1 MTTMTTKEMFELSRE
16 IYSRLNDYRHDI
28 ASAIIVIMNE
38 RGVKEIDLKK
48 TREDCK
54 KKGLTDVAECFEYIA
69 NGNIVDI
76 YNYNEEKTLECYIDR
91 VIIGDL
97 GFVGCVCS
105 GVQDPDFEITEN
117 VRTLNIQTAISV
129 MELVAEYFD
138 FMDEIASK
146 K

>member
-1 MTTMTTKEMFELSRE
+1 MTTNEMFELSRE
-16 IYSRLNDYRHDI
+16 IYGRLNDYRHDI
-28 ASAIIVIMNE
+28 ASAIIVCMNE
-38 RGVKEIDLKK
+38 RGCKEIDLKK

-54 KKGLTDVAECFEYIA
+54 KNGLLDAAECFEYIA

-76 YNYNEEKTLECYIDR
+76 YNYNEEKTLACYIDR

-129 MELVAEYFD
+129 MECVAEYFD

>member
-1 MTTMTTKEMFELSRE
+1 MTTNEMFELSGE

-38 RGVKEIDLKK
+38 RGVKEIDLRKS
-48 TREDCK
+48 REDCK
-54 KKGLTDVAECFEYIA
+54 KMGLLDAADCLEYIA

-76 YNYNEEKTLECYIDR
+76 YNYNNDETLACYIDR

-105 GVQDPDFEITEN
+105 GVQDPDVEITEN

-129 MELVAEYFD
+129 MECVAEYFD
-138 FMDEIASK
+138 FMDEMASK

>member
-1 MTTMTTKEMFELSRE
+1 MTTKEMFELSGE
-16 IYSRLNDYRHDI
+16 IYSRLSDYRHDI

-38 RGVKEIDLKK
+38 RGVKEIDLRKS
-48 TREDCK
+48 REDCK
-54 KKGLTDVAECFEYIA
+54 KMGLLDAADCLEYIA
-69 NGNIVDI
+69 NSNIVDI
-76 YNYNEEKTLECYIDR
+76 YNYNGETLACYIDR

-105 GVQDPDFEITEN
+105 GVKDPGFEITEN
-117 VRTLNIQTAISV
+117 VRTLNIQAVMNV

-138 FMDEIASK
+138 FMDEMASK

>member
-1 MTTMTTKEMFELSRE
+1 MTTKEMFDFSGE

-54 KKGLTDVAECFEYIA
+54 KMGLLDAADCLEYIA
-69 NGNIVDI
+69 NINIVDI
-76 YNYNEEKTLECYIDR
+76 YNYNGETLACYIDR

-105 GVQDPDFEITEN
+105 GVKDTGFEITEN
-117 VRTLNIQTAISV
+117 VRTLNIQATISV

-138 FMDEIASK
+138 FMDEMASK

>member
-1 MTTMTTKEMFELSRE
+1 MTTKKMFELSGA
-16 IYSRLNDYRHDI
+16 IFGRLSDYRQEM
-28 ASAIIVIMNE
+28 ASAIITCMNE

-54 KKGLTDVAECFEYIA
+54 KNGLTDVAECFEYIA

-76 YNYNEEKTLECYIDR
+76 YNYNNDETLACYIDR

-97 GFVGCVCS
+97 GFVGCVCR
-105 GVQDPDFEITEN
+105 GVKDPDFEITEN

-138 FMDEIASK
+138 FMDEMESK

>member
-1 MTTMTTKEMFELSRE
+1 MTTKEIYELSGA
-16 IYSRLNDYRHDI
+16 IFGRLNDYRQEM
-28 ASAIIVIMNE
+28 ASAIIVCMNE

-54 KKGLTDVAECFEYIA
+54 KKGLTDAVGCLEYIA
-69 NGNIVDI
+69 NLNIVDI
-76 YNYNEEKTLECYIDR
+76 YNCKGETLACHIDR

-105 GVQDPDFEITEN
+105 GVQDTGFEITEN
-117 VRTLNIQTAISV
+117 VRNLNIQAAISV

-138 FMDEIASK
+138 FMDEMASK

>member
-1 MTTMTTKEMFELSRE
+1 MTTKEMFELSGA
-16 IYSRLNDYRHDI
+16 IFGRLSDYRQEM
-28 ASAIIVIMNE
+28 ASAIIVCMNE

-54 KKGLTDVAECFEYIA
+54 KKGLLDVAECFEYIA

-76 YNYNEEKTLECYIDR
+76 YNYNGETVECYIDR

-105 GVQDPDFEITEN
+105 GVQNPDFERTEN
-117 VRTLNIQTAISV
+117 VRTLNIQTVISV

-138 FMDEIASK
+138 FMDEMASK
-146 K
+146 R

>member
-1 MTTMTTKEMFELSRE
+1 MTTKEMFDLSRE
-16 IYSRLNDYRHDI
+16 IYGRLSDYRHDI
-28 ASAIIVIMNE
+28 ASAIIVCMNE

-54 KKGLTDVAECFEYIA
+54 KKGLLDVAECFEYIA

-76 YNYNEEKTLECYIDR
+76 YNKDGETLECYIDR

-105 GVQDPDFEITEN
+105 GVQDPDFETTKN
-117 VRTLNIQTAISV
+117 LRTLNIQTVISV

>member
-1 MTTMTTKEMFELSRE
+1 MTTKEMFDLSGE
-16 IYSRLNDYRHDI
+16 IYDRLNDYRHDI

-38 RGVKEIDLKK
+38 RGVKEIDLRK

-54 KKGLTDVAECFEYIA
+54 KMGLSDAAECFEYIA

-129 MELVAEYFD
+129 MECVAEYFD
-138 FMDEIASK
+138 FMDEMASK

>member
-1 MTTMTTKEMFELSRE
+1 MTTKEMFDFSGE

-54 KKGLTDVAECFEYIA
+54 KNGLPDVAKRLEDIA
-69 NGNIVDI
+69 NDHIVDI
-76 YNYNEEKTLECYIDR
+76 FYKDGETISCYIDR
-91 VIIGDL
+91 VIILDM
-97 GFVGCVCS
+97 GFVYCVCS
-105 GVQDPDFEITEN
+105 GVQDPGFEITDN
-117 VRTLNIQTAISV
+117 VRTLNIYAAISV

-138 FMDEIASK
+138 FMDEMASK

>member
-1 MTTMTTKEMFELSRE
+1 MTTNEMFELSGE

-54 KKGLTDVAECFEYIA
+54 KKGLLDAAECFEYIA

-76 YNYNEEKTLECYIDR
+76 YNYNGETLACYIDR

-97 GFVGCVCS
+97 GFVGCVCR
-105 GVQDPDFEITEN
+105 GVKEPGFETTEN

>member
-1 MTTMTTKEMFELSRE
+1 MTTKEMFELSGE
-16 IYSRLNDYRHDI
+16 IYSRLSDYRHDI

-54 KKGLTDVAECFEYIA
+54 KMGLSDVAECFEYIA

-76 YNYNEEKTLECYIDR
+76 YNYNNDETLACYIDR

-97 GFVGCVCS
+97 GFVGCVCR
-105 GVQDPDFEITEN
+105 GVKDPDFEITEN

-129 MELVAEYFD
+129 MECVAEYFD
-138 FMDEIASK
+138 FMDEMASK

>member
-1 MTTMTTKEMFELSRE
+1 MTTKEIYELSGE
-16 IYSRLNDYRHDI
+16 INDRLNDYRHDI

-54 KKGLTDVAECFEYIA
+54 KKGLLDAAECFEYIA

-76 YNYNEEKTLECYIDR
+76 YNYNEEKTLACYIDR

-105 GVQDPDFEITEN
+105 GVQDPSFEITEN

-129 MELVAEYFD
+129 MECVAEYFD
-138 FMDEIASK
+138 FMDEMASK

>member
-1 MTTMTTKEMFELSRE
+1 MTTKEMFELRGE
-16 IYSRLNDYRHDI
+16 IYSRLSDYRHDI

-54 KKGLTDVAECFEYIA
+54 KNGLTDVAECFEYIA

-76 YNYNEEKTLECYIDR
+76 YNYNNDETLACYIDR

-105 GVQDPDFEITEN
+105 GVQDPDVEITEN
-117 VRTLNIQTAISV
+117 VRTFSVISKSV
-129 MELVAEYFD
+129 
-138 FMDEIASK
+138 S
-146 K
+146 

>member
-1 MTTMTTKEMFELSRE
+1 MTTKEIYELSGE
-16 IYSRLNDYRHDI
+16 INERLSDYRHDM
-28 ASAIIVIMNE
+28 ASAIIVVMNE
-38 RGVKEIDLKK
+38 RGVKEIDLRK
-48 TREDCK
+48 TRDDCK
-54 KKGLTDVAECFEYIA
+54 KKGLLDAVDCLEYIA
-69 NGNIVDI
+69 NLNIVDI
-76 YNYNEEKTLECYIDR
+76 YNYNGETLACYIDR

-105 GVQDPDFEITEN
+105 GVKDPGFEITEN
-117 VRTLNIQTAISV
+117 VRNLNIQAAISV

>member
-1 MTTMTTKEMFELSRE
+1 MTTKEMFELSGE

-54 KKGLTDVAECFEYIA
+54 KMGLSDVAECFEYIA

-76 YNYNEEKTLECYIDR
+76 YNYNNDETLACYIDR
-91 VIIGDL
+91 VMIGDL
-97 GFVGCVCS
+97 GFVGCVCR
-105 GVQDPDFEITEN
+105 GVKDPDFEITEN

-146 K
+146 Q

>member
-1 MTTMTTKEMFELSRE
+1 MTTKEMFDLSGE
-16 IYSRLNDYRHDI
+16 IYDRLNDYRHDI
-28 ASAIIVIMNE
+28 ASAIIVCMNE

-54 KKGLTDVAECFEYIA
+54 KKGLLDVAECFEYIA

-76 YNYNEEKTLECYIDR
+76 YNYNKEETLACYIDR

-97 GFVGCVCS
+97 GFVGCVCR
-105 GVQDPDFEITEN
+105 GVQDHDFETTVN
-117 VRTLNIQTAISV
+117 VRTLNIQTVISV

-138 FMDEIASK
+138 FMDEISSK